1 MFSTLNR
8 KYIVK
13 RYLVMVSLLLVM
25 SSVFSLAHASQ
36 HLFHPVDKACDIFLS
51 SDKNS
56 AIDSQLCA
64 PALRFTL
71 HAQQSEISYPY
82 ISDKTPTAFLSRA
95 PPAC

>member
-8 KYIVK
+8 KYTLK
-13 RYLVMVSLLLVM
+13 RYLVAISLLLVT

-36 HLFHPVDKACDIFLS
+36 HLFHTVDKACDIFLS

-56 AIDSQLCA
+56 AIDGQLS
-64 PALRFTL
+64 PLALRSTL
-71 HAQQSEISYPY
+71 TAVQAEVSYLF
-82 ISDKTPTAFLSRA
+82 ISDKSSTAFLSRA

>member
-13 RYLVMVSLLLVM
+13 RYLVMISLLLVT

-56 AIDSQLCA
+56 AIDSQLCT
-64 PALRFTL
+64 PTSPSLL
-71 HAQQSEISYPY
+71 HAQQPEFSYLF